1 MGELGLQISLF
12 EPTIKSIEVTEIDG
26 MMTCGLLQY
35 FDLKKWDN
43 LAIQTC
49 AGDITVIINA
59 LEDYARILEQTIG
72 EWNLQGYHKAM
83 YELHAARCRKISDK
97 YQKATGYNY
106 EAALAKCRKRK
117 EKNRDDDI
125 GEDSLT
131 LTAKYGKRVSQNK
144 DNIVAADM
152 PNNENSKV
160 QIELFK

>member
-1 MGELGLQISLF
+1 MGELGLQLSLF
-12 EPTIKSIEVTEIDG
+12 EPTVKTIEVTEIDG
-26 MMTCGLLQY
+26 MVTGGLLQY
-35 FDLKKWDN
+35 FDLKKWKD
-43 LAIQTC
+43 LVIPTC

-59 LEDYARILEQTIG
+59 LEDYARILEQTVG
-72 EWNLQGYHKAM
+72 EWNLEGYHKAM

-125 GEDSLT
+125 GEDGLT

-152 PNNENSKV
+152 PTSGENKA
-160 QIELFK
+160 QIELFE